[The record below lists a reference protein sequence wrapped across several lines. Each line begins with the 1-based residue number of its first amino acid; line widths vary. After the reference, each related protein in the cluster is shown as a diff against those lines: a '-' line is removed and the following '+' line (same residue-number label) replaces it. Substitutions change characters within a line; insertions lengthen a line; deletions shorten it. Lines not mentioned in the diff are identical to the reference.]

1 MDVNQLQSQNIAELT
16 KFANELEVE
25 EISGLSKQELIVK
38 ILEAHN
44 KKEGIL
50 QLLKEVPKETIFDTA
65 SNLSI
70 ALLKPLIPSSSFSVA
85 ILSPAIISSKDV

>member
-44 KKEGIL
+44 KKKEFFKRGAFLKFWKRGMVFYEAQIL
-50 QLLKEVPKETIFDTA
+50 IIYQVQMIFM
-65 SNLSI
+65 
-70 ALLKPLIPSSSFSVA
+70 
-85 ILSPAIISSKDV
+85 